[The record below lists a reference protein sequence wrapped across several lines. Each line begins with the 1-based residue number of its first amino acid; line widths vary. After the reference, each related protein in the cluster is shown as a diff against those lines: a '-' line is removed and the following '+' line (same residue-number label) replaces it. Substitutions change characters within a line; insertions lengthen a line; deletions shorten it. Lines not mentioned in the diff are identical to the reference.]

1 MLTTAAPTGAT
12 ISAQDH
18 IMDQPSSWQ
27 QGKQGP
33 PKHFGRQH
41 WKNKPAPAS
50 VMANGICRD
59 WWAKA
64 QCLNFRNGQACSDS
78 HPEFIQYEGSDQITR
93 MPDTQRCSNYF
104 SKRTCERGDECRW
117 LHEQSHELAQ
127 RLYSLCPQD
136 QGMLFVEASE
146 TWYHTSEEKQWQ
158 WTRMELQ
165 SSTTTVTHKPYTRE
179 QWQDERENPKGSE
192 TARTQRFHDG
202 LQAALEKMPSQW
214 KGSVW
219 TGYRPALDRSL
230 PGNGFDG
237 FPILG
242 QASSSNQT
250 QWKASSSL
258 GASSSFTKPV

>member
-104 SKRTCERGDECRW
+104 SKRTCERGDEWHSVCTVFALKIKGCFSSKHRRPGTTRRRRSNGSGRAW
-117 LHEQSHELAQ
+117 SYSHPRQ
-127 RLYSLCPQD
+127 R
-136 QGMLFVEASE
+136 
-146 TWYHTSEEKQWQ
+146 
-158 WTRMELQ
+158 
-165 SSTTTVTHKPYTRE
+165 
-179 QWQDERENPKGSE
+179 
-192 TARTQRFHDG
+192 
-202 LQAALEKMPSQW
+202 
-214 KGSVW
+214 
-219 TGYRPALDRSL
+219 
-230 PGNGFDG
+230 
-237 FPILG
+237 
-242 QASSSNQT
+242 
-250 QWKASSSL
+250 
-258 GASSSFTKPV
+258 